1 MIEKGGTILYPACTQ
16 IMEVAM
22 DALLLARIQFAFT
35 IGFHFLFPAMTLGTS
50 LVILISE
57 TLHLVKKDDV
67 YRKITD
73 FFARLL
79 GLIFVV
85 GAATGIVM
93 EFSFGTNWSQYSR
106 TVGDIFGPILAA
118 EGVIAFFLESV
129 FVGVLIFGRKKV
141 SPEVYWVAALLVFV
155 GGHLS
160 AFWIIVANSWMQT
173 PAGYEVSAAGKVF
186 LASFYDA
193 VFNPSTVPRFL
204 HTVLASWITCAIM
217 VSGIAGY
224 FVRKGLHGQTARTML
239 QIGIIL
245 FAVTPLVQLGA
256 AHAHAI
262 QVIDTQ
268 PVKAAAME
276 GHFNTS
282 RGADIYVAGYV
293 DEDNEKTDGIYIPGG
308 LSFLYNFDFN
318 SEIKGLKDISKEN
331 WPPVNL
337 VFQSY
342 HLMVTLGFIFI
353 ALGLLGAW
361 LLWTGKIYT
370 AKWYL
375 FWLPFLIPL
384 PHLAHETGWITA
396 EVGRQPWIIY
406 GLMKTAAA
414 SSVVVSAGEIVFSL
428 IMFNLIYLL
437 LFIMFVFLF
446 VKIVKQ
452 GPAAS

>member
-1 MIEKGGTILYPACTQ
+1 
-16 IMEVAM
+16 MEEAM
-22 DALLLARIQFAFT
+22 DALFLARLQFAFT
-35 IGFHFLFPAMTLGTS
+35 IGFHFLFPAMTLGVA
-50 LVILISE
+50 LIILISE
-57 TLHLVKKDDV
+57 TLHLATKDDV

-73 FFARLL
+73 LLARLL

-141 SPEVYWVAALLVFV
+141 SPKVYWVSALLVFV

-173 PAGYEVSAAGKVF
+173 PAGYEVSAMGKVILTDF
-186 LASFYDA
+186 GAA
-193 VFNPSTVPRFL
+193 VFNPSTVARFL
-204 HTVLASWITCAIM
+204 HTVLATWITGAVLVC
-217 VSGIAGY
+217 GIAGY
-224 FVRKGLHGQTARTML
+224 YVRKGLHGETARTML
-239 QIGIIL
+239 KIGIIL
-245 FAVTPLVQLGA
+245 FAITPILQLGA
-256 AHAHAI
+256 AHGHAI
-262 QVIDTQ
+262 QVINYQ
-268 PVKAAAME
+268 PMKAAAME
-276 GHFNTS
+276 GHFETA
-282 RGADIYVAGYV
+282 RGADIYVFGYV
-293 DEDNEKTDGIYIPGG
+293 DEANEKTYGLYIPKG

-318 SEIKGLKDISKEN
+318 SEIKGLREVAKKD

-342 HLMVTLGFIFI
+342 HIMVTLGGIFI
-353 ALGLLGAW
+353 GLGLVGGL
-361 LLWTGKIYT
+361 LLWTGKLYA

-375 FWLPFLIPL
+375 WLLPFLIPL
-384 PHLAHETGWITA
+384 AHLAHETGWITA
-396 EVGRQPWIIY
+396 EVGRQPWIIQN
-406 GLMKTAAA
+406 LMKTAHA
-414 SSVVVSAGEIVFSL
+414 SSVVVSAGEIAFSL
-428 IMFNLIYLL
+428 IMFFLIYLL
-437 LFIMFVFLF
+437 LSVMFVFLF